1 MVTAQTLLMLRL
13 DDAKTSFQSF
23 EFLLF
28 AARSRIS
35 SAEGSGFLS
44 FMRRSRGSGLGCG
57 GIGTWD
63 LGQKS
68 LRATKIS
75 LSPKIEDIRFDMSVS
90 CKK

>member
-28 AARSRIS
+28 AARSRIDIDCR
-35 SAEGSGFLS
+35 GFWFS
-44 FMRRSRGSGLGCG
+44 EFYASVTGFGFGVWG
-57 GIGTWD
+57 NWD
-63 LGQKS
+63 LGPKS